1 MAPAGRIAVQ
11 LHEPSVARTAYTVL
25 TDLLEIAA
33 VRP

>member
-1 MAPAGRIAVQ
+1 MAPACRIAVQ
-11 LHEPSVARTAYTVL
+11 LHEPSVAQTVYAVL